1 MKKGLNIALSIVSK
15 ITEIVHWIVAVVS
28 ALLLGIHAVDKTFFP
43 KIIAEEGGA
52 EFAAYGLEVSAL
64 TPNGEFNG
72 YAITL
77 FCICTFI
84 TCSLMALVFRNL
96 NIILRTIS
104 GRNKKAESTSPFQLD
119 VVRRVREIGI
129 FAIAIPVVSTIL
141 SIVFTTISTLNG
153 LSLETVTSFDGI
165 IIGLICLCLSQI
177 FAYGANLEEEVDGL
191 L

>member
-1 MKKGLNIALSIVSK
+1 MKKGLNITLSVISK
-15 ITEIVHWIVAVVS
+15 ITEILHWIAAAVSV
-28 ALLLGIHAVDKTFFP
+28 LLLGIHAVDKSFFP
-43 KIIAEEGGA
+43 EVIAEEGGA
-52 EFAAYGLEVSAL
+52 EFASYGLEVCAL

-77 FCICTFI
+77 FCISAFI

-104 GRNKKAESTSPFQLD
+104 GRNKKAESTSPFQID
-119 VVRRVREIGI
+119 IERRVREIGI
-129 FAIAIPVVSTIL
+129 FAIAIPVASIFL

-153 LSLETVTSFDGI
+153 LALETVTSLDGVV
-165 IIGLICLCLSQI
+165 IGLVCLCLSHV
-177 FAYGANLEEEVDGL
+177 FNYGTKLEEEVDGL